1 MTATKTTW
9 LSPLR
14 STGWRRLAYA
24 LISLPVELA
33 GLLLTL
39 VGATGTARRLVH
51 GSARLLPVGRP
62 AADRVEWDRAG
73 SERPGAEHAEPD
85 RAGRWAGFL
94 GRRLLAVPLAAV
106 ATVVAL
112 VLVANTLR
120 NFGYP
125 LQPERVTDWGGPSL
139 AGRWSLHAFGWLPFA
154 YLGLWLVWGL
164 TLLQQRLL
172 RPTD

>member
-1 MTATKTTW
+1 MTSTTGRTTW
-9 LSPLR
+9 SSPLR
-14 STGWRRLAYA
+14 GAGWRRLTYA
-24 LISLPVELA
+24 LVALPVEVA

-39 VGATGTARRLVH
+39 VGATRTAHRVVYAA
-51 GSARLLPVGRP
+51 ARLLPAATGPDREGAADPAAGGPGRP
-62 AADRVEWDRAG
+62 QPW
-73 SERPGAEHAEPD
+73 
-85 RAGRWAGFL
+85 WKFL

-120 NFGYP
+120 NLGYP

-164 TLLQQRLL
+164 TLVQQRLL
-172 RPTD
+172 RSAG